1 MVEEENNMI
10 RILIADDHEMFR
22 EGIKR
27 ICEDNPDIVVAGE
40 ASNGIE
46 ALDRVSKEE
55 FDLLLLDIAMPGLS
69 GLDALKQ
76 LKSMKPKLRVLVL
89 SMYPEDEYAI
99 RAIKAGAAG
108 YLTKAKA
115 SHELMA
121 AIKKVSSGGNYIN
134 ASVAEKLL
142 FDMKPQHA
150 GPPHESLSD
159 REYQIFSMIVRG
171 KKVGEIAEEL
181 SLSVK
186 TVSTYKARILN
197 KMQMKSSVEL
207 VKYAVENDLM
217 I

>member
-1 MVEEENNMI
+1 MI

-46 ALDRVSKEE
+46 ALDKIAKDE
-55 FDLLLLDIAMPGLS
+55 FDVLLLDIAMPGLS
-69 GLDALKQ
+69 GLDTLKQ
-76 LKSMKPKLRVLVL
+76 LKTVKPKLRVLVL

-115 SHELMA
+115 SYELME
-121 AIKKVSSGGNYIN
+121 AIKKVASGGHYIN

-142 FDMKPQHA
+142 FDRKPEESK
-150 GPPHESLSD
+150 PLHETLSD
-159 REYQIFSMIVRG
+159 REYQIFSLIVKG
-171 KKVGEIAEEL
+171 KKVGEIADEL
-181 SLSVK
+181 NLSVK
-186 TVSTYKARILN
+186 TVSTYKVRILS
-197 KMQMKSSVEL
+197 KMEMKSTAGL
-207 VKYAVENDLM
+207 VKYALEHELM
-217 I
+217 L

>member
-1 MVEEENNMI
+1 MI

-40 ASNGIE
+40 ASNGNE
-46 ALDRVSKEE
+46 ALDRVANEE

-69 GLDALKQ
+69 GLDTLKQ
-76 LKSMKPKLRVLVL
+76 LKTLKPKLRVLVL
-89 SMYPEDEYAI
+89 SMYPEDEYAM

-108 YLTKAKA
+108 YLTKARA
-115 SHELMA
+115 SHELIE

-142 FDMKPQHA
+142 FDMKPGQS
-150 GPPHESLSD
+150 GPLHETLSD
-159 REYQIFSMIVRG
+159 REYQIFTMIVKGR
-171 KKVGEIAEEL
+171 KVGEIADEL
-181 SLSVK
+181 CLSVK

-197 KMQMKSSVEL
+197 KMEMKSTAEL
-207 VKYAVENDLM
+207 VKYAIDHELM
-217 I
+217 L